1 MIGLLDGMSRATK
14 LKFISTRHE
23 QIAAHAADGYARL
36 THKASVLMCHLGPGL
51 TNTLTGVANA
61 SLDSIPM
68 VVICGDVPSYYF
80 GCHAHQEVIM
90 HGDATQYRLFE
101 PIAKRVWR
109 IDDAESLP
117 YILDKAFRL
126 AESGRPGP
134 VVIDIPM
141 DMFSYETEDFLWE
154 RTYMD
159 SHETI
164 RPGLDPDTAMKIAEN
179 LVNAKNPVIYAGGVL
194 LSQASEELAALAEFL
209 EIPVA
214 RTLMGQSYNPKW
226 EEAAKAYGVDS
237 VRVNSA
243 DEFLPA
249 MKKAVEMAKAGKLHP
264 DENGEFHAPDH
275 GHTHKA

>member
-1 MIGLLDGMSRATK
+1 MSENKKLVSDRIVDYLERRGVEYVFGLCGHTVIGLLDGMSRATK

-80 GCHAHQEVIM
+80 GRHAHQEVIM

-179 LVNAKNPVIYAGGVL
+179 LVNAKNPVIYAGGGVL
-194 LSQASEELAALAEFL
+194 LGDAQKLLQEFSQSGLRAWDRLILTRLRRRFPRRSS
-209 EIPVA
+209 
-214 RTLMGQSYNPKW
+214 T
-226 EEAAKAYGVDS
+226 
-237 VRVNSA
+237 
-243 DEFLPA
+243 
-249 MKKAVEMAKAGKLHP
+249 AG
-264 DENGEFHAPDH
+264 
-275 GHTHKA
+275 